1 MMLNALN
8 IKNFAIIDDLQ
19 IEFFNGFNVLTGE
32 TGAGKSIIIDA
43 LGLLIGD
50 RATPSLIKNGVSKAF
65 IEGTF
70 FISNKIK
77 NTIEKILDED
87 LDENIIYVSKDIY
100 IDGRSVS
107 KINGR
112 AVTINLLKEIMS
124 LLVDIHSQHDNQYLL
139 NPNNYLELLDNFMD
153 EEQLQVKNR
162 YLNAY
167 KVYLD
172 IKKRYEDAQ
181 NEKLSEQ
188 EIEFLTYQNNEIE
201 AINLKQNEIEELE
214 IEQKRINQLSKF
226 SETINNINE
235 LLGGDEGAIDK
246 IYLAKKAIE
255 KIADDKAFSPYF
267 DKLETLY
274 YDLADVLDSIKAEFD
289 SFDIDEHRINEI
301 NDRIYKINIIK
312 RKYGKTYED
321 IQKVYLENQKK
332 IDFFNNHEQ
341 KIKDLKDDYDLIY
354 SKTYQLGLEL
364 SQKRYEISQKLI
376 NNVEEQLKDLYLNHA
391 KFEITINKLDN
402 LTKNGI
408 DKVDFLVSMNPGQP
422 LKTISKVASGG
433 EISRLMLGLKVVFT
447 KLSNISTIVFD
458 EVDTGVSGKVAQ
470 AVGEKMASLGIN
482 NQVLCITHLA
492 QVASLANNHFHVSK
506 KITENDTSTIIKLL
520 NEDEHV
526 IEIAKLISGNEISE
540 ASIEAAKQLI
550 VKK

>member
-1 MMLNALN
+1 MLSALS

-19 IEFFNGFNVLTGE
+19 IEFNNGFNVLTGE

-50 RATPSLIKNGVSKAF
+50 RATPSLIKNGASRAY

-70 FISNKIK
+70 FINDNVKKI
-77 NTIEKILDED
+77 IEKILDDEI
-87 LDENIIYVSKDIY
+87 DENVIYVSKDIY
-100 IDGRSVS
+100 IDGRSIS
-107 KINGR
+107 KINGKSI
-112 AVTINLLKEIMS
+112 TINLLKEIMS

-139 NPNNYLELLDNFMD
+139 NPNNYLDLLDNFMN
-153 EEQLQVKNR
+153 EEELQVKNR

-172 IKKRYEDAQ
+172 IKKRYENAQ
-181 NEKLSEQ
+181 NEKISEQ
-188 EIEFLTYQNNEIE
+188 EIEFLTYQNNEID
-201 AINLKQNEIEELE
+201 AINLGENEIEELE
-214 IEQKRINQLSKF
+214 VEQKRINQLSKF
-226 SETINNINE
+226 SDSINNANE
-235 LLGGDEGAIDK
+235 LLGGEEGAIDR
-246 IYLAKKAIE
+246 IYLAKKSIE
-255 KIADDKAFSPYF
+255 KISDDQAFSPYY
-267 DKLETLY
+267 DKLESIY
-274 YDLADVLDSIKAEFD
+274 YDLVDVLESIKAEFD
-289 SFDIDEHRINEI
+289 NFDIDEHRINEI
-301 NDRIYKINIIK
+301 NDRIYKINILK
-312 RKYGKTYED
+312 RKYGKTYDD
-321 IQKVYLENQKK
+321 IHNLYLENQRK
-332 IDFFNNHEQ
+332 IDLYNNHEQ
-341 KIKDLKDDYDLIY
+341 MLQELKNDYDLIY

-364 SQKRYEISQKLI
+364 SQKRYEISNKLI
-376 NNVEEQLKDLYLNHA
+376 NQVEEQLKDLYLDYA
-391 KFEITINKLDN
+391 KFDININKLGD

-470 AVGEKMASLGIN
+470 AVGEKMASLGEE

-492 QVASLANNHFHVSK
+492 QVASLADNHYHVSK
-506 KITENDTSTIIKLL
+506 KISDNNTNTIINLL
-520 NEDEHV
+520 NEDEH
-526 IEIAKLISGNEISE
+526 ILEIAKLISGNEISD